1 MLDNESLMCWGRN
14 SEGQLG
20 RGSTTSQFVSLG
32 TGRTA
37 VSVSTGNLHTCAI
50 LDDGSLKCWG
60 SNNEGQL
67 GIGSTS
73 NQNTPQSVSLGAGR
87 TAVSVS
93 AGDKHTCAVL
103 DDGSLKCWGSGDSG
117 QLGNGSWN
125 DETTPTQISG
135 LTATPAYA
143 GSIYGRPSSVTAGA
157 HYTFTA
163 NNTFGS
169 SNDTI
174 WIEVLP
180 AYDYG
185 NETLWLTRNQTMT
198 ARSPIITG
206 GPYTATIWPPV
217 PSGMF
222 WNASNGTFWGTP
234 DMNQTWTE
242 YYINVSNSTGSD
254 TIIVN
259 IGIGDILPYVTY
271 TNTTLTYIRGFEID
285 DVLPTHLGGHIGT
298 VETYPALP
306 EGLSIADPTTWTN
319 ARPNGT
325 LYGLPTE
332 LAGTTTYEIWFNN
345 TIGSFVVNLTITVLP
360 GYDYGNGTVSLTR
373 NETMTPRSP
382 IITGG
387 PYTTVQLNGTLP
399 TGMFFNASNGTL
411 WGTPSVVV
419 ATTMYTVYMANANG
433 EDEVTFNITV
443 AEIPPILDYNLA
455 SMSYRRGFF
464 SEHPYP
470 ILTGGEVAT
479 FEISPALPAGMSFN
493 GSSGFFSGVPMVAM
507 NATLYTVWA
516 NNSLGSSSWNLTIEV
531 LPGITHASTSFVS
544 TRNVTV
550 QPYTPTI
557 NIVERNLSIDPPLP
571 PGLVFD
577 ATNAT
582 ISGASLVPWPT
593 LEHRI
598 RLWNATGEDWLNITV
613 TAYEILPY
621 VVYSTN
627 ASSSLNAYGLDPLV
641 PLGSGGTPVNWSADF
656 DGLEGLA
663 LLRAGTGRTLDGEG
677 NTLCAITADERV
689 ICWGANDMGQLG
701 QGNTNAQS
709 NPVVVTLA
717 SASLPVAL
725 SVGETHT
732 CVVLANGNIDCWGQN
747 DQGQLGLNF
756 SCVYG
761 SFSSGCNG
769 NFAVPQA
776 NTVIPPSTLN
786 FTQVTVGQ
794 SHTCALLEDGQALCW
809 GDNTYGQLGDNEVTG
824 SLLAMPV
831 NTSLRFISLSAG
843 TAHTC
848 GVATDGS
855 LWCWGRNSFGQLGDS
870 TTQDRFLPTEV
881 LMPQGYTA
889 RSVSTG
895 GEHTCAVLNGSQPAC
910 WGRNSQGQ
918 LGDGTVLGK
927 IAPRIVTATGLG
939 TVTSVVAGPA
949 QTCVLDSDH
958 AVWCWGASGS
968 SAFLNTSGISLVPIE
983 LPRLNGMNERQVAV
997 GQSHVCT
1004 VNARYDLMCRGSNQY
1019 GQLPGHTGASSS
1031 SFVEW
1036 KDLMLA
1042 VPHHP
1047 AGTVY
1052 GAPSNGSGN
1061 YLVTLN
1067 VSNIIGTHTFNHS
1080 VEVSDAFQYPTSL
1093 VEIIRGQATTPISPT
1108 VATHATGQFTITP
1121 LLPQGL
1127 LLNSTT
1133 GTLTGTPTSNMSQQT
1148 FVLVHANSQGFTF
1161 TAFSLVIYE
1170 PAAHVVYPGSTIN
1183 LTRGESTLLWVPTV
1197 SNGTVM
1203 SWSIVPALPAGLTFS
1218 NGVLSGTPT
1227 VNWTTTNY
1235 RIYANNTGGV
1245 TFVDLSLTVVEPLP
1259 DLILGLTDIVGV
1271 RGEAL
1276 TRTTVSNAGGKV
1288 ATWTITPSLPDG
1300 LTFVNGVLS
1309 GTPTVNSSAVVYTVR
1324 ATNSGGTASLT
1335 FTLTVNEPAAVL
1347 FLDPLQFSQVR
1358 GEAIAPIFILN
1369 GGGLVA
1375 NWSITPALPE
1385 GLVFEGG
1392 HISGTPS
1399 VNATEQTYTV
1409 TAINTGGSDSVQFTL
1424 VVVEPAPAFTYGA
1437 SSFVLSRNTP
1447 FEAMTPTSLGGA
1459 IASWSISPS
1468 LPSGMFFDERRGV
1481 IQGLAVSTSPT
1492 IEYTVT
1498 ASNSG
1503 GESLGYFTL
1512 QVLNPAPVFTLPNDE
1527 IAVVENK
1534 AMTRFAPFVG
1544 SDVVVNTWSW
1554 AVEGGDDLPPGLVFD
1569 QTTGAFSGTPSDG
1582 EMTLRILL
1590 TASNDGGT
1598 YSEAFNFSVL
1608 GDFDS
1613 DGIADIDD
1621 EDDDNDGYSDI
1632 EELTRNSDP
1641 RDASSTPIEG
1651 FEVIIPGTEISLGAW
1666 DIIGMLTGI
1675 PLILWL
1681 SFSLVTRNK
1690 RTQGFVK
1697 DMRQAKTRQELD
1709 AVAERYEKAIMWK
1722 LIGPHQGM
1730 RLERIRAE
1738 ADDAIEERER
1748 AFKYKME
1755 ESVLEEEKAGAELE
1769 AEFFDEVDQTPLVE
1783 KAEKAEAGERTGD
1796 GTGDEDESGDDE
1808 SEDGSIIDESN
1819 DGNAH
1824 AAPPSASTPATSVD
1838 EKGYEWYVP
1847 ENGDTSYFRVIGSD
1861 DDWVKFEN

>member
-1 MLDNESLMCWGRN
+1 MGDNTY
-14 SEGQLG
+14 GQVG
-20 RGSTTSQFVSLG
+20 DGTKIDRSDFVFVSSLGQANPSVLG
-32 TGRTA
+32 TIYGFP
-37 VSVSTGNLHTCAI
+37 
-50 LDDGSLKCWG
+50 
-60 SNNEGQL
+60 
-67 GIGSTS
+67 TS
-73 NQNTPQSVSLGAGR
+73 
-87 TAVSVS
+87 
-93 AGDKHTCAVL
+93 K
-103 DDGSLKCWGSGDSG
+103 
-117 QLGNGSWN
+117 
-125 DETTPTQISG
+125 ISG
-135 LTATPAYA
+135 NYTLYATNDF
-143 GSIYGRPSSVTAGA
+143 GNSSDMI
-157 HYTFTA
+157 H
-163 NNTFGS
+163 
-169 SNDTI
+169 
-174 WIEVLP
+174 IEIIP
-180 AYDYG
+180 AYDFG

-222 WNASNGTFWGTP
+222 WNSSNGTFWGTP

-433 EDEVTFNITV
+433 DDEVTFNITV

-709 NPVVVTLA
+709 NPVVVTLS

-1093 VEIIRGQATTPISPT
+1093 VEMIRGQATTPISPT
-1108 VATHATGQFTITP
+1108 VANYATGQFTITP

-1447 FEAMTPTSLGGA
+1447 FEALTPTSLGGA

-1503 GESLGYFTL
+1503 GETLGYFTL

-1641 RDASSTPIEG
+1641 RHASSTPIEG

-1675 PLILWL
+1675 PLIIWL

-1690 RTQGFVK
+1690 RTQGFVN

-1709 AVAERYEKAIMWK
+1709 AVAERYEKAIMLK

-1738 ADDAIEERER
+1738 ADDTIEERER

-1783 KAEKAEAGERTGD
+1783 KAEKAEAGEQTED

-1808 SEDGSIIDESN
+1808 SEDGSIIDESK
-1819 DGNAH
+1819 DGTSH
-1824 AAPPSASTPATSVD
+1824 DVPPSASTPATSVD

-1847 ENGDTSYFRVIGSD
+1847 EKGDISYYRILGSD
-1861 DDWVKFEN
+1861 DEWVKFEI